1 MVMLL
6 DGNTEL
12 VCYVC
17 IQVLRKEL
25 KHEGVL
31 YKVTFSEEDLD
42 SPPEVPFENVDI
54 PLAV

>member
-1 MVMLL
+1 MLL